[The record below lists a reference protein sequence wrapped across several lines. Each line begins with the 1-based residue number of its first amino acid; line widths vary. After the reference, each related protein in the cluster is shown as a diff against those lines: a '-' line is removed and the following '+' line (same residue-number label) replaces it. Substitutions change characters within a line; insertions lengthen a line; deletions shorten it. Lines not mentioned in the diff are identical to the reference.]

1 MHSRPDHPAQRP
13 PPRPPPARP
22 ISTEQGRP
30 GRTLLARS
38 PPLLVY
44 HFDVAILHQQ
54 VVGLIAVPS
63 LKARWDLLDFIPPSK
78 ILHRQQEESRAKP
91 RGLSGDLLA
100 LSHGRLRSRAL
111 SRGNRAKWGCIIPSQ
126 LGKLVFQMRRSEWVC
141 GYWLYATF
149 YSSRA
154 LYLAMSSEFSSV
166 KTCVKF
172 QPL

>member
-1 MHSRPDHPAQRP
+1 MNYCCLSQHLVLAGAQERLKKRTHALQARPPCSARP
-13 PPRPPPARP
+13 PPPPAP
-22 ISTEQGRP
+22 LSTEQGQP

-111 SRGNRAKWGCIIPSQ
+111 SRGNRAKW
-126 LGKLVFQMRRSEWVC
+126 
-141 GYWLYATF
+141 AA
-149 YSSRA
+149 SSPA
-154 LYLAMSSEFSSV
+154 SWASSYF
-166 KTCVKF
+166 K
-172 QPL
+172 